1 MTCLKSLFRAFAALL
16 AAFVVFA
23 VWSERLS
30 PEDIGPICLVWFAF
44 PYAWLLLAAVAAV
57 ALAFR
62 QGLAALVSLAALAYG
77 WQEARRVVDIP
88 MPRLADTADSSAL
101 RFKVLTYNIHGVWSS
116 VNGYAAPHADSLGVA
131 ISAID
136 ADIVCLQE
144 APPDHQM
151 KWRKMEGFRRSLDA
165 YPHSAFLANQRT
177 LSRRP
182 MRVVGDAA
190 ELGLEGRLPDAF
202 LAVDVALAPGD
213 TVRVFNC
220 HLASLRLSKSQID
233 AVSAQDVNRERARTL
248 RETYRNLMRA
258 FLRRASEARM
268 LARAV
273 DASPHPVV
281 VCGDFN
287 DPPLSYTFHTV
298 CRAIPAGDGGGPL
311 AEARRP
317 GRLGLARTY
326 RGNLPPLRID
336 YVFTSASLRAR
347 DYTEHD
353 LPTSDHKALS
363 TALELR
369 PGRQISALR

>member
-1 MTCLKSLFRAFAALL
+1 MTCLKSLFLAFATLL

-30 PEDIGPICLVWFAF
+30 PEDIGALCLVWFAF
-44 PYAWLLLAAVAAV
+44 PYAWLLLAALAAL

-62 QGLAALVSLAALAYG
+62 QGVPALVCLAALAYG
-77 WQEARRVVDIP
+77 WQEARRVVDFP
-88 MPRLADTADSSAL
+88 LPRRSAPAGSSAA
-101 RFKVLTYNIHGVWSS
+101 RFKMLTYNIHGAWSPG
-116 VNGYAAPHADSLGVA
+116 NGYVASHADSLGAV
-131 ISAID
+131 ID
-136 ADIVCLQE
+136 AIGADVVCLQE
-144 APPDHQM
+144 APPDCQM
-151 KWRKMEGFRRSLDA
+151 EWRKMAGFKRSLDA
-165 YPHSAFLANQRT
+165 YPHSAFRANQRT

-182 MRVVGDAA
+182 MRVVGSPAA
-190 ELGLEGRLPDAF
+190 LGLEGRLPDAF

-220 HLASLRLSKSQID
+220 HLASLRLTKSQID

-248 RETYRNLMRA
+248 RETYRNLMGA

-273 DASPHPVV
+273 EVSPFPVV

-287 DPPLSYTFHTV
+287 DTPLSYTFHTV
-298 CRAIPAGDGGGPL
+298 CRARPGGDGGAPL

-336 YVFTSASLRAR
+336 YLFASARVR
-347 DYTEHD
+347 TWDYMEHD

-363 TALELR
+363 ATLEL
-369 PGRQISALR
+369 PPNGQISALR

>member
-1 MTCLKSLFRAFAALL
+1 MTCFKSLFRALATLL

-30 PEDIGPICLVWFAF
+30 PEDIGALCLVWFAF
-44 PYAWLLLAAVAAV
+44 PYAWLLLAAVAAI

-62 QGLAALVSLAALAYG
+62 QGLPALVCLAALAYG
-77 WQEARRVVDIP
+77 WQEARRVVDFP
-88 MPRLADTADSSAL
+88 VPDRAASADSSAL
-101 RFKVLTYNIHGVWSS
+101 RLKLLTYNIHGVWSS
-116 VNGYAAPHADSLGVA
+116 ANGYAASHADSLGA
-131 ISAID
+131 AID
-136 ADIVCLQE
+136 AIGADVVCLQE

-151 KWRKMEGFRRSLDA
+151 EWRKMEGFKRSLDA
-165 YPHSAFLANQRT
+165 YPHSAFRANQRT

-182 MRVVGDAA
+182 MRVVGSPA

-202 LAVDVALAPGD
+202 MAVDVALAPGD

-220 HLASLRLSKSQID
+220 HLASLRLTKSQID

-248 RETYRNLMRA
+248 RETYRNLMGA

-273 DASPHPVV
+273 DASPFPVV

-298 CRAIPAGDGGGPL
+298 CQARPGGDGGAPL

-317 GRLGLARTY
+317 RRLGLARTY

-336 YVFTSASLRAR
+336 YLFTSASLRAR
-347 DYTEHD
+347 DYVEHD
-353 LPTSDHKALS
+353 LPTSDHKAIS
-363 TALELR
+363 AMLELPR
-369 PGRQISALR
+369 ERQFSAPR

>member
-1 MTCLKSLFRAFAALL
+1 MIDA
-16 AAFVVFA
+16 
-23 VWSERLS
+23 
-30 PEDIGPICLVWFAF
+30 IG
-44 PYAWLLLAAVAAV
+44 
-57 ALAFR
+57 
-62 QGLAALVSLAALAYG
+62 
-77 WQEARRVVDIP
+77 
-88 MPRLADTADSSAL
+88 
-101 RFKVLTYNIHGVWSS
+101 
-116 VNGYAAPHADSLGVA
+116 
-131 ISAID
+131 

-151 KWRKMEGFRRSLDA
+151 EWRKMEGLKRSLDS
-165 YPHSAFLANQRT
+165 YPHSAFRANQRT

-182 MRVVGDAA
+182 MRVVGSSAG
-190 ELGLEGRLPDAF
+190 LGLEGRLPDAF

-248 RETYRNLMRA
+248 RETYRNLMGA

-273 DASPHPVV
+273 DASPFPVV

-298 CRAIPAGDGGGPL
+298 CRARPRGDGGAPL

-317 GRLGLARTY
+317 QRLGLARTY

-336 YVFTSASLRAR
+336 YLFTSASLSAW
-347 DYTEHD
+347 DYVEHD

-363 TALELR
+363 ATLQLSR
-369 PGRQISALR
+369 